1 MAEEK
6 EIDFTNEYTDLSD
19 LSGFVDI
26 DDLSTLEGMEEFVD
40 LADLDSLDDLESFDS
55 LDDTSEE
62 AQDAQTETDEQSVAS
77 APEEVSEE
85 VVAEED
91 TTEEMPV
98 DDATSQEPMVE
109 EAPVEEVV
117 SQEPEAEEA
126 PAEEV
131 VSEEPVAEE
140 APVEESTPEE
150 SEAEA
155 APSIEEPEGDPMA
168 ELLGDLPTAEAFDD
182 VDESA
187 LDGMLDDIL
196 EGLENVDALDEEKD
210 DSKATEMDQLLE
222 EEEKKADKAKKP
234 GLLQR
239 LFGNI
244 VTEEIEQQERQEME
258 EEKAKA
264 IEQAELDEKKKEE
277 AEAAKEA
284 KKVEKEA
291 QKEAKKAAKEAKK
304 AEKAAAKEAKK
315 NGEAQEAEEQF
326 EVTGRLNK
334 VGVGIIA
341 ILTIAFLVTEIV
353 ATNVH
358 SSVSIKNEANGYF
371 KMKKY
376 SDAYTTMLGTS
387 LKEDDPETYN
397 KIKTVMQVQ
406 RGLNAYENYD
416 AMNYYPEALDALLQG
431 VKRYDANLEKGKE
444 LDVVADM
451 DECRKQIVTLLK
463 EEYGVSEAKAYEL
476 LDLSKE
482 EYTDQVVEIALAK
495 KR

>member
-6 EIDFTNEYTDLSD
+6 EIDITNEYTDLSD

-40 LADLDSLDDLESFDS
+40 LADLDSLDDLQSFDS
-55 LDDTSEE
+55 LDSSGEE
-62 AQDAQTETDEQSVAS
+62 P
-77 APEEVSEE
+77 APES
-85 VVAEED
+85 
-91 TTEEMPV
+91 
-98 DDATSQEPMVE
+98 
-109 EAPVEEVV
+109 
-117 SQEPEAEEA
+117 A
-126 PAEEV
+126 PAEAVKPEV
-131 VSEEPVAEE
+131 EVPATE
-140 APVEESTPEE
+140 APN
-150 SEAEA
+150 
-155 APSIEEPEGDPMA
+155 DPME
-168 ELLGDLPTAEAFDD
+168 ELLGDIPTAEGFED
-182 VDESA
+182 VDEGA

-196 EGLENVDALDEEKD
+196 DGLENVDALD
-210 DSKATEMDQLLE
+210 DSNNAGEATEMDQLLE
-222 EEEKKADKAKKP
+222 EEAKKEDKAKKP

-315 NGEAQEAEEQF
+315 NGEEQEAEEQF

-341 ILTIAFLVTEIV
+341 ALTIAFLVTEIV

-358 SSVSIKNEANGYF
+358 SSVSIKNEANNYF

-376 SDAYTTMLGTS
+376 TDAYTTMLGTN

-431 VKRYDANLEKGKE
+431 VKRYDANLEQGKE

-451 DECRKQIVTLLK
+451 DECHKQIITLLQQ
-463 EEYGVSEAKAYEL
+463 EFHVSEAKAHEL
-476 LDLSKE
+476 LELSKE
-482 EYTDQVVEIALAK
+482 EYTDQVVEIALAQRK
-495 KR
+495 